1 MKKYIIAIIFICSQ
15 HTYTL
20 AQLGIDF
27 HQSNLPF
34 IGLTYDLKE
43 RFLTEF
49 RISTDVEISSVSPE
63 LIFAYKIA
71 RTETFNFYAG
81 IGARANVF
89 YGAVIPIGV
98 ALYPFENK
106 QFGFQI
112 EAAPLIGEVGILR
125 GSWGIRYRFR

>member
-1 MKKYIIAIIFICSQ
+1 MYNP
-15 HTYTL
+15 YG
-20 AQLGIDF
+20 QLGIDF

-34 IGLTYDLKE
+34 IGLTYDIKK
-43 RFLTEF
+43 RFLNEL
-49 RISTDVEISSVSPE
+49 RISTDVEITSVSPE
-63 LIFAYKIA
+63 FIFAYKIA
-71 RTETFNFYAG
+71 RTETLNFYAG

-89 YGAVIPIGV
+89 YGAVIPIGF

-112 EAAPLIGEVGILR
+112 EAAPLIGEDTILR